1 MRQKVLFDGN
11 WLFHK
16 GDIKRP
22 LPTSKGPIYSQSK
35 TERMLWGPASIRYN
49 ANPDQFYGDK
59 EICSDTWEYV
69 TLPHDYT
76 INETPLKENNC
87 ALGFLPYRNAWYRKN
102 FFIGDD
108 DKGKRLILFF
118 EAVAT
123 ECTVYLNGCVLKHNF
138 SGYNSFEVDISD
150 FVKFGEDNVLA
161 VYVNA
166 ENHEGW
172 WYEGAGIYR
181 HVWLI
186 KTGDV
191 AVDTYGVY
199 AMPKKVSETLWRI
212 EVQTEIINASY
223 TPVTVSA
230 KTVFYDE
237 NCMAVAEGN
246 GIVTVPDREKSIAK
260 YLYICYTF
268 FAYGKKKEVKILMT
282 KSKTIFVCSECG
294 NESSKWLGKCPA
306 CNSWNSFYEQ
316 KVVETKQGKHSEL
329 NKSENKPQK
338 LNSYQAKETL
348 RTSTGFGELDRVLG
362 GGLVK
367 GSLVLLGGEPGI
379 GKSTLIL
386 QICDK
391 VKGDGK
397 VLYVSGEESAEQI
410 KMRADRLG
418 INNDD
423 ILFLGETDIDIV
435 NQAIMEINP
444 KLVIIDSI
452 QTMYSEEISAAA
464 GSVSQVR
471 EITSQVMRVCKSR
484 AITTIIIGHV
494 TKEGNIAGP
503 RVLEH
508 MVDTVLYLEG
518 ERYFS
523 YRVLRGVKNRFGSTN
538 EIGMFEMN
546 EEGMC
551 EITNPSDILISERE
565 DNPAGSCIVSSIE
578 GTRVILIELQAL
590 TTQSIFGFPKRTAN
604 GTDYNRLALLIAV
617 LEKRAGVM
625 LGSQDIYLNLVGG
638 IKVNEPSIDLGM
650 IMAVASSYKNVSIP
664 KDMVI
669 IGEVGL
675 TGEVRRINLIDKRL
689 KEAEK
694 LGFKSCI
701 IPQSNKKDL
710 KEKYKLDIIGVG
722 NINEAMKKIG
732 LK

>member
-1 MRQKVLFDGN
+1 M
-11 WLFHK
+11 
-16 GDIKRP
+16 
-22 LPTSKGPIYSQSK
+22 
-35 TERMLWGPASIRYN
+35 A
-49 ANPDQFYGDK
+49 
-59 EICSDTWEYV
+59 
-69 TLPHDYT
+69 
-76 INETPLKENNC
+76 
-87 ALGFLPYRNAWYRKN
+87 KN
-102 FFIGDD
+102 
-108 DKGKRLILFF
+108 
-118 EAVAT
+118 
-123 ECTVYLNGCVLKHNF
+123 
-138 SGYNSFEVDISD
+138 
-150 FVKFGEDNVLA
+150 
-161 VYVNA
+161 
-166 ENHEGW
+166 
-172 WYEGAGIYR
+172 
-181 HVWLI
+181 
-186 KTGDV
+186 
-191 AVDTYGVY
+191 
-199 AMPKKVSETLWRI
+199 
-212 EVQTEIINASY
+212 
-223 TPVTVSA
+223 
-230 KTVFYDE
+230 
-237 NCMAVAEGN
+237 
-246 GIVTVPDREKSIAK
+246 
-260 YLYICYTF
+260 
-268 FAYGKKKEVKILMT
+268 
-282 KSKTIFVCSECG
+282 KTIFVCSECG

-306 CNSWNSFYEQ
+306 CTSWNSFYEQ
-316 KVVETKQGKHSEL
+316 KVVETKVGGHKDIT
-329 NKSENKPQK
+329 KSENKPQK
-338 LNSYQAKETL
+338 LNSYEAKETL
-348 RTSTGFGELDRVLG
+348 RIATGFGELDRVLG

-391 VKGDGK
+391 IKGDGK

-418 INNDD
+418 IHNDD

-435 NQAIMEINP
+435 NQAIVEIHP

-471 EITSQVMRVCKSR
+471 EITSQVMRVCKTR
-484 AITTIIIGHV
+484 GITTIIIGHV

-578 GTRVILIELQAL
+578 GTRAILIELQAL

-617 LEKRAGVM
+617 LEKRAGMM
-625 LGSQDIYLNLVGG
+625 LGGQDIYLNLVGG
-638 IKVNEPSIDLGM
+638 IRVTEPSIDLGM
-650 IMAVASSYKNVSIP
+650 IMAVASSFKNVPIP

-669 IGEVGL
+669 VGEVGL

-701 IPQSNKKDL
+701 IPESNKKDL
-710 KEKYKLDIIGVG
+710 KENYKLDIIGVS
-722 NINEAMKKIG
+722 NINEAMKKVG